1 MSVVIGAPKP
11 LGKKF
16 TVDIEVGKGDAPTHS
31 YTMVTKKGSRL
42 VSHNSVSLLAGSTP
56 GVHWPISRYYI
67 RRVRIMNKSNL
78 LDPLQKAGFKIE
90 PCVGSEKTTVV
101 VEFPIALGENIRTQ
115 DEVSIWEKMYLT
127 KFLQEH
133 WADNQVSVTV
143 DFDPATEGS
152 QIKQILEY
160 FQYGLKS
167 VSFLPR
173 MNGVYPQMPYE
184 PITKE
189 QYDELISKIQPLN
202 FGSTRAADAEKEVD
216 RFCDGDRCVIG
227 APPVATED
235 TAETIVDMN
244 ANQTQK

>member
-1 MSVVIGAPKP
+1 MATVIGKPKP
-11 LGKKF
+11 VGRKF
-16 TVDIEVGKGDAPTHS
+16 TVDIEVGAGDNPTHS
-31 YTMVTKKGSRL
+31 YTMVTSKGTQV

-67 RRVRIMNKSNL
+67 RRVRLMNKSKL
-78 LDPLQKAGFKIE
+78 LEPLRAAGFNIE
-90 PCVGSEKTTVV
+90 PCYGSEKTTVV

-115 DEVSIWEKMYLT
+115 EEVGIWEKMHLT
-127 KFLQEH
+127 KFIQEH

-143 DFDPATEGS
+143 DFDPVTEGP
-152 QIKQILEY
+152 QIEQILQY

-173 MNGVYPQMPYE
+173 TNGVYPQMPYE

-189 QYDELISKIQPLN
+189 KYEEIVASITQPN
-202 FGSTRAADAEKEVD
+202 FENTRAADAEKEID

-227 APPVATED
+227 TAPDLSSDSNVEANDATD
-235 TAETIVDMN
+235 ATD
-244 ANQTQK
+244 